1 MANVKIPDEVLAGP
15 EGTKLKAWGASK
27 ELSAVGKPRPKIGA
41 HEKVTGSAM
50 YAYDV
55 QLPRMLYAAV
65 LSSDR
70 AHARISSIDT
80 RKAEALSGVRAVL
93 TYKNI
98 EPVKWDQE
106 GNILKDAVRYVGEPV
121 AALAAETEEI
131 AYDAIRLIEVKYD
144 PLAAVI
150 EPLDAMKPGAPQ
162 LQKTG
167 NIWRGKPDIY
177 ARGDIEKGFKEAD
190 LIFEQTYTTSV
201 QAHTTMELHG
211 CVAQWDREGLT
222 VWDSAQGVMQVRDQL
237 ASRFNLPANKVRVIC
252 KYVGGGF
259 GSKNS
264 PKHYHGL
271 AALLSKRTGRP
282 VKLFNTREDEFPV
295 SRHRPKTIQTL
306 KAGVEKDGTLVALY
320 HKAIGQCGPYLDGA
334 ALGARAT
341 GDGTKSLYLCA
352 NVRTEAYSVHTNTP
366 LLAPTRGPGDTE
378 NLFSLEQFMDELAE
392 KVGMDPLEF
401 RKKNYAEVDQS
412 HDNHHY
418 SSKGLDRCYEMGA
431 KAFGWRQKTKPSA
444 PHKKRG
450 IGMSS
455 LIWHGN
461 RSEKSQAV
469 VIIQPDGTAE
479 VVAGI
484 ASLGVGA
491 ETIFAQ
497 IAAEELGFSMEN
509 VTIRWGDSS
518 TTPYTINTSSGSRT
532 TAVAGPAVRAAAA
545 DARHRLLVAAAR
557 LMGLKPTEIL
567 AMTIKDGVIFNR
579 DQSKKMTV
587 AEVAR
592 KQGREMIIGTGHR
605 PPNPDHMSIEIFG
618 AQFVEVEVDE
628 EVGEVKVLRA
638 VTAID
643 CGRWINPLLA
653 ESQIQGGFIQGMG
666 MALSEER
673 IMDSRSGIQ
682 LNANLHEYGMPTSL
696 DIPDVNLA
704 LDPEVID
711 TTNNINAKGLGEPPL
726 TGAGAAIANAI
737 YNATGVRVR
746 DYPITPNRIVQ
757 ALKEKSSGTR
767 QS

>member
-1 MANVKIPDEVLAGP
+1 MANVKIPDSVLVGA
-15 EGTKLKAWGASK
+15 EGTKLKAWGSSK

-41 HEKVTGSAM
+41 QEKVTGSAI

-70 AHARISSIDT
+70 AHARIAALDT
-80 RKAEALSGVRAVL
+80 RKAEALPGVRAVL

-98 EPVKWDQE
+98 EPVKWEQE
-106 GNILKDAVRYVGEPV
+106 GNILRDTVGYVGEPV
-121 AALAAETEEI
+121 AAVAAETEEI
-131 AYDAIRLIEVKYD
+131 AYDAIHLIAVKYD
-144 PLAAVI
+144 PLPSVI

-162 LQKTG
+162 LQKAG
-167 NIWRGKPDIY
+167 NVWQGKPVIY
-177 ARGDIEKGFKEAD
+177 KRGDVEKGFKEAD
-190 LIFEQTYTTSV
+190 IVYEQTYTTSV
-201 QAHTTMELHG
+201 QHHTTMELHG
-211 CVAQWDREGLT
+211 CVVQWDRDGLT
-222 VWDSAQGVMQVRDQL
+222 VWDSAQGVNQVRDQL
-237 ASRFNLPANKVRVIC
+237 ASRFNLPVNKVRVIC

-264 PKHYHGL
+264 AKHYHGL

-306 KAGVEKDGTLVALY
+306 KAGVKKDGTLVALY

-341 GDGTKSLYLCA
+341 GDGTKSLYLCP
-352 NVRTEAYSVHTNTP
+352 NLMTEAYSVHTNTP

-378 NLFSLEQFMDELAE
+378 NLFALEQFIDELAE
-392 KVGMDPLEF
+392 KVGINPLEF
-401 RKKNYAEVDQS
+401 RKKNYAEVDQP

-418 SSKGLDRCYEMGA
+418 SSKGLDRCYDMAA
-431 KAFGWRQKTKPSA
+431 KAFGWGQKAKASA

-461 RSEKSQAV
+461 RTEKSQAG

-491 ETIFAQ
+491 ETIFTQ
-497 IAAEELGFSMEN
+497 IAAEELGMKMES
-509 VTIRWGDSS
+509 VGIRWGDSS
-518 TTPYTINTSSGSRT
+518 STPYTINTSSGSRT
-532 TAVAGPAVRAAAA
+532 TAIAGPAVRAAAA
-545 DARHRLLVAAAR
+545 DARHKLLKAAAR
-557 LMGLKPTEIL
+557 LLGIKPTEIATL
-567 AMTIKDGVIFNR
+567 SIKDGVISTG
-579 DQSKKMTV
+579 DQSKKISV

-592 KQGREMIIGTGHR
+592 KQGRELIIGTGHR
-605 PPNPDHMSIEIFG
+605 PPNPEDMAIEIFG

-628 EVGEVKVLRA
+628 QIGEVKVLRA

-673 IMDSRSGIQ
+673 IMDSRNGIQ

-696 DIPDVNLA
+696 DVPDTNLA

-711 TTNNINAKGLGEPPL
+711 ASNNINAKGLGEPPL
-726 TGAGAAIANAI
+726 VGAGAAIANAI
-737 YNATGVRVR
+737 YNATDIRVR

-757 ALKEKSSGTR
+757 ALKERSSGTR
-767 QS
+767 QG